1 MLKPEVEKK
10 ARLWMGAQFAPEVR
24 KEIETLFENENWD
37 ELTDRFYK
45 DLEFGTGGL
54 RGVIGYGTNRMN
66 VYNVRMTTQGLAE
79 YALGHSTGKPAGVI
93 AHDSRR
99 MSREFALETALVLAG
114 NGIKAYLFEDLRPTP
129 ELSFAVRE
137 LKATLGV
144 VITASHNPPEYNGY
158 KVCWSDGG
166 QIIAP
171 HDKGII
177 ERVRA
182 IDSLDKVK
190 RLERDEAEKRG
201 LLEIIGKKVDERF
214 LEEVG
219 KQIFNQEAVDKVA
232 DRFGVVYTPLHG
244 TGVTLVPQALERL
257 GIKNLDVLASQKVPD
272 SEFSTVK
279 SPNPEEKPALKLAIE
294 RAEEL
299 GWHLVIGTDP
309 DCDRMGA
316 AYRDSEGNFVLING
330 NQIGSMFC
338 HYVLS
343 QLKESGKMPERPMV
357 IKTIVT
363 TELQRAIASD
373 FGAELHEVL
382 TGFKYIGDVIRRY
395 EDEGKD
401 RQKFVFGGE
410 ESYGYLIGSHARDK
424 DAVVASQLISEIGAW
439 CLSRGKT
446 IGDYLDEIYSK
457 YGIYMES
464 LRSLTLKGKEGAEKI
479 TSLIEKFRNQPPGSI
494 AGKKVVGNW
503 DLEYGTRKDF
513 KSGQETKSNL
523 PQENVLVF
531 YLEDG
536 SKVTMRP
543 SGTEPKVKFYFGVVR
558 SPVAI
563 GKVPGCRVEAAG
575 ALKKLEDQFMKEID
589 DLLGSL

>member
-10 ARLWMGAQFAPEVR
+10 ARLWMGEQFAPEVR
-24 KEIETLFENENWD
+24 EEMETLFKNENWD

-79 YALGHSTGKPAGVI
+79 YALDHSSGKPAGVI

-99 MSREFALETALVLAG
+99 MSREFALETALVLAA

-137 LKATLGV
+137 LGATLGV

-171 HDKGII
+171 HDTGII
-177 ERVRA
+177 ERVRG
-182 IDSLDKVK
+182 IDSLDKVN
-190 RLERDEAEKRG
+190 RLEQEEAESRG
-201 LLEIIGKKVDERF
+201 LLEIIGNKVDERF

-219 KQIFNQEAVDKVA
+219 KQIFNQEAVNKVA
-232 DRFGVVYTPLHG
+232 KSFGVVYTPLHG
-244 TGVTLVPQALERL
+244 TGVTLVPEALERL
-257 GIKNLDVLASQKVPD
+257 GIKNLDVLASQKTPD
-272 SEFSTVK
+272 SEFSTVD
-279 SPNPEEKPALKLAIE
+279 SPNPEEKAALKLAIE
-294 RAEEL
+294 RAEKL
-299 GWHLVIGTDP
+299 GYHLVIGTDP

-316 AYRDSEGNFVLING
+316 AYRDSDGNFVLING

-343 QLKESGKMPERPMV
+343 QLRESGRMPENPMV
-357 IKTIVT
+357 VKTIVT
-363 TELQRAIASD
+363 TELQRDIASD
-373 FGAELHEVL
+373 FDAELHNVL

-395 EDEGKD
+395 EDEGD
-401 RQKFVFGGE
+401 QKFVFGGE
-410 ESYGYLIGSHARDK
+410 ESYGYLVGSHARDK

-457 YGIYMES
+457 YGVYLES

-479 TSLIEKFRNQPPGSI
+479 SSLLADFRSSPPQSI
-494 AGKKVVGNW
+494 AGNKVVGSW
-503 DLEYGTRKDF
+503 DLESSIRKDF
-513 KSGQETKSNL
+513 ESGEETKIDL
-523 PQENVLVF
+523 PNSNVLVF

-543 SGTEPKVKFYFGVVR
+543 SGTEPKVKFYFGVAGE
-558 SPVAI
+558 PMEI
-563 GKVPGCRVEAAG
+563 EKVPPRRAEAANE
-575 ALKKLEDQFMKEID
+575 LKKLEEMFMKEVE
-589 DLLGSL
+589 DLLTKL